1 MNTSCVK
8 CNIYLFEQWR
18 ECYKIYYIDPSFQKS
33 FIGPTITVESILIA
47 QVSVRYYILL
57 FMSKR

>member
-1 MNTSCVK
+1 MCKV
-8 CNIYLFEQWR
+8 CNIHLFEQWR
-18 ECYKIYYIDPSFQKS
+18 ECYKIYYIDPSFQKR